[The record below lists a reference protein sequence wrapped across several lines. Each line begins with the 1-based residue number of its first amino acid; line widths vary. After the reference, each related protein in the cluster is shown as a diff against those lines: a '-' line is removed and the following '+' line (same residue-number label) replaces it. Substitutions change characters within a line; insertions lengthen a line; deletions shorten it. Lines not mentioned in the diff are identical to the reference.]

1 MDLFANVSN
10 FAWYVLTFLVV
21 LTPVVFIHELGHFLV
36 ARYFGVRV
44 ETFSIGFGK
53 EIYGWNDRH
62 GTRWKLSWLPLGG
75 YVKFWGDDNAASAPS
90 REKLQEIARGGDLA
104 DCFHYKP
111 VWQRALVVAAGPVA
125 NFILALLV
133 FMVLLT
139 VFGDQKVPPRVGV
152 VAPASASE
160 EVGVKPGDVITAI
173 NGNEITYF
181 EQIPSYIMLNTGYAV
196 DLTVQRG
203 DETLNFRPVP
213 KIEEVKDRFGN
224 TSRVARLGLAPAS
237 APVLA
242 PTQPAEAKPD
252 PYYFNPQSAAGKAG
266 FQAGD
271 EITAVD
277 GLPVTYFHQ
286 IAERITQGYH
296 PTVAFTVTRDKQTLD
311 IPVDIS
317 ALRASTDGERAKRV
331 KEFGLVSSG
340 ESRDVINITY
350 NPITAIGA
358 SIGKISDVI
367 STTLTFVGQ
376 LIVGKGD
383 TTQLSGP
390 IGIAKLA
397 GDYASVSLLSIIN
410 ITALLSISIGL
421 INLFPI
427 PMLDGGHLLYY
438 GFEAATGKPLGE
450 KAQEFGF
457 RIGLALVLFLM
468 VFATWNDLSKW
479 GLF

>member
-1 MDLFANVSN
+1 MDLFLGASN

-90 REKLQEIARGGDLA
+90 REKLKEIATTGNLA

-139 VFGDQKVPPRVGV
+139 VFGDQKVPARVGV
-152 VAPASASE
+152 VAPASAAE
-160 EVGVKPGDVITAI
+160 EVGVKPGDMITGI
-173 NGNEITYF
+173 NGNEIVYF
-181 EQIPSYIMLNTGYAV
+181 EQIPSYIMLNTGYAI

-203 DETLNFRPVP
+203 DETLTFHPIP
-213 KIEEVKDRFGN
+213 KIDEFKDRFGN
-224 TSRVARLGLAPAS
+224 SSRVARLGLQPAS
-237 APVLA
+237 AGVIA
-242 PTQPAEAKPD
+242 MAQPAEAKPD
-252 PYYFNPQSAAGKAG
+252 PGYFNPESQAAKAG
-266 FQAGD
+266 FQPLD
-271 EITAVD
+271 EIKAID
-277 GLPVTYFHQ
+277 GVPITYFHE
-286 IAERITQGYH
+286 IPERIAQSYG
-296 PTVAFTVTRDKQTLD
+296 PTVSFTVTRGDQTLE
-311 IPVDIS
+311 IPVDTT
-317 ALRASTDGERAKRV
+317 ALRAAADVERAKRV
-331 KEFGLVSSG
+331 KDFGLVSQG
-340 ESRDVINITY
+340 ISRDVINITY

-358 SIGKISDVI
+358 SVGKISDVI

-397 GDYASVSLLSIIN
+397 GDYASVSLISIIN

-438 GFEAATGKPLGE
+438 GFEAVTGKPLGE

>member
-1 MDLFANVSN
+1 MDLFLGASN

-53 EIYGWNDRH
+53 ELYGWNDRH
-62 GTRWKLSWLPLGG
+62 GTRWKLSLLPLGG

-90 REKLQEIARGGDLA
+90 REKLKEIATAGNLA

-111 VWQRALVVAAGPVA
+111 VWQRALIVAAGPVA
-125 NFILALLV
+125 NFVLALLV

-139 VFGDQKVPPRVGV
+139 VFGDQKVPARVGV
-152 VAPASASE
+152 VAPESASE
-160 EVGVKPGDVITAI
+160 AVGVKPGDLITGI
-173 NGNEITYF
+173 NGNEIVYF

-203 DETLNFRPVP
+203 DETLTFHPTP
-213 KIEEVKDRFGN
+213 KIEEAKDRFGN
-224 TSRVARLGLAPAS
+224 TSRVARLGLQPAS
-237 APVLA
+237 APIVA
-242 PTQPAEAKPD
+242 PAQPAEAKPD
-252 PYYFNPQSAAGKAG
+252 PFYFNPQSPAAKAG
-266 FQAGD
+266 FQAED
-271 EITAVD
+271 EIKAVD
-277 GLPVTYFHQ
+277 GVPVTYFHE
-286 IAERITQGYH
+286 IAERISQGYR
-296 PTVAFTVTRDKQTLD
+296 PTVSFTVARGAQTLD
-311 IPVDIS
+311 IPVDAT
-317 ALRASTDGERAKRV
+317 ALRAATEAERVKRV
-331 KEFGLVSSG
+331 KDFGLTSAGVQ
-340 ESRDVINITY
+340 RDVINITY
-350 NPITAIGA
+350 NPITAVGA
-358 SIGKISDVI
+358 SVGKISDVI

-397 GDYASVSLLSIIN
+397 GDYASVSLISIIN

-457 RIGLALVLFLM
+457 RIGLAFVLFLM